1 MTGWLEVH
9 RGDLPLI
16 VSFPHTGADVP
27 PKLEDRL
34 VSPWVARKDID
45 WWVHRLYDWASDMGA
60 TTIRTNI
67 CRTVIDVNRDPSGA
81 SLYPGQATTDLCPL
95 TTFDGEPL
103 YEAGREPAADEA
115 AGRRARYFDPYHE
128 ALSAEV
134 DRLRKLCGVVVL
146 YDAHS
151 IRSRIPRLFTG
162 ELPHLNIGT
171 NSGASCDAALTRAIE
186 GACEDWRFSRVT
198 DGRFRGGWTTRH
210 YGSPSRGVH
219 SIQMELACRGY
230 MDEPDVLTKGNW
242 PPRYELARAE
252 PLCALLKAVLRAS
265 VDFTHVQRGHSS

>member
-9 RGDLPLI
+9 RGNVPLI
-16 VSFPHTGADVP
+16 VSFPHIGTDIP
-27 PKLEDRL
+27 PELEDRL
-34 VSPWVARKDID
+34 VSPWVARKDSD
-45 WWVHRLYDWASDMGA
+45 WWVHRLYDWASSMGA

-67 CRTVIDVNRDPSGA
+67 CRTVIDVNRDPTGR
-81 SLYPGQATTDLCPL
+81 SLYPGQAATDLCPL

-103 YEAGREPAADEA
+103 YQAGRKPAADEVA
-115 AGRRARYFDPYHE
+115 DRRARHFDPYHD

-134 DRLRKLCGVVVL
+134 DRLRKRCGVVVL

-151 IRSRIPRLFTG
+151 IRSRVPRLFAG

-186 GACEDWRFSRVT
+186 GACEDPRFSRVT

-210 YGSPSRGVH
+210 YGAPSRGVH
-219 SIQMELACRGY
+219 AIQMELACRGY
-230 MDEPDVLTKGNW
+230 VDEPEVLTRDNW
-242 PPRYELARAE
+242 PPRYEAARAE
-252 PLCALLKAVLRAS
+252 SLATLLRAVLSAS
-265 VDFTHVQRGHSS
+265 IEFAHTQRGHSL